1 MQTYVCGRRKR
12 GATAAITAALCATC
26 LLNAASVVHGHPE
39 TVTAV
44 PDVDGGGPQLLS
56 SLQPPTTTAQHQP
69 KSDDSANTELLK
81 QVLMKKC
88 LHRYTMTCL
97 KLDLVRLIDR
107 LGTARAYQLVP
118 GVSLVRASDGN
129 HTTVTG
135 GQHPQQN
142 QHHQQ
147 HHHHSGIPPD
157 VVRSLVRGNDS
168 ADELDGYLMEKVD
181 TYLNSLSIS
190 VKLVDSAVVE
200 KVRNLS
206 SQMLVNILPTGL
218 LETGRGK
225 KDGMKAAMWSAGTL
239 AAIAFASLAAM
250 SGKALMT
257 AMLALVLAAV
267 CALKGHGGGGGGGSG
282 GYGKTSHYEI
292 ITKPAIYDHEHL
304 VHGASYSS
312 APYSYARHLNMDENG
327 GTHHPI
333 GRGPPPQPQRVS
345 VVHAAPAAPAPA
357 QSNDASGPG
366 QQAGEEDADDE
377 ATVGRLSYPLAPVA
391 YIPTNNA

>member
-1 MQTYVCGRRKR
+1 MPVVIYIPSFVCAHARVYV
-12 GATAAITAALCATC
+12 
-26 LLNAASVVHGHPE
+26 
-39 TVTAV
+39 
-44 PDVDGGGPQLLS
+44 
-56 SLQPPTTTAQHQP
+56 AQ
-69 KSDDSANTELLK
+69 

-129 HTTVTG
+129 HTTVNG
-135 GQHPQQN
+135 GHHPQQN

-181 TYLNSLSIS
+181 AYLNSLSIS

-218 LETGRGK
+218 LETGNDNR
-225 KDGMKAAMWSAGTL
+225 
-239 AAIAFASLAAM
+239 
-250 SGKALMT
+250 
-257 AMLALVLAAV
+257 
-267 CALKGHGGGGGGGSG
+267 
-282 GYGKTSHYEI
+282 
-292 ITKPAIYDHEHL
+292 
-304 VHGASYSS
+304 
-312 APYSYARHLNMDENG
+312 
-327 GTHHPI
+327 
-333 GRGPPPQPQRVS
+333 RVS
-345 VVHAAPAAPAPA
+345 
-357 QSNDASGPG
+357 SNN
-366 QQAGEEDADDE
+366 
-377 ATVGRLSYPLAPVA
+377 RR
-391 YIPTNNA
+391 

>member
-1 MQTYVCGRRKR
+1 MQTYVCGRQKR
-12 GATAAITAALCATC
+12 GATAAIAAALCATC

-39 TVTAV
+39 IVTAV
-44 PDVDGGGPQLLS
+44 PDVGGGGPQLLS

-129 HTTVTG
+129 HTTVNG
-135 GQHPQQN
+135 GHHPQQN

-181 TYLNSLSIS
+181 AYLNSLSIS

-267 CALKGHGGGGGGGSG
+267 CALKGHGGGGGGGGG

-312 APYSYARHLNMDENG
+312 APYSYARHLTMDENG

-333 GRGPPPQPQRVS
+333 GRGPPPQPQRIS
-345 VVHAAPAAPAPA
+345 VVHAAPAAPASA